1 MSWQLKM
8 SSRIWRFLLISFAG
22 AVSLLIVVA
31 VYQSDN
37 ITEFLFFHSGIIGL
51 LLCPLLAIYYLWRP
65 RLIAPVSSRTA
76 LLALLSLTFIS
87 LVLGL
92 SETDLVTNVL
102 GIIHRRFRE
111 PYWQWVGLLLAASV
125 YLPLMVQ
132 AVRAKWKQR
141 HFADLIVCGTFFA
154 FVFLLF
160 LPFGFNSI
168 GHWEAWGYRAYLEGQ
183 HSQNVA
189 YELAT
194 RFWVM
199 VPHLLAT
206 IIGPDSFVG
215 FHLVHLLIFWAKLTL
230 LYGILRKLKVAPL
243 HAFLTTL
250 LFMIYPVNSGLISLR
265 SLPNQFSIMALLAAA
280 YLILDYRN
288 NGSRLRL
295 LGVWLGLVFNV
306 VTNET
311 AYMIILVIPLLWLW
325 GKPRRTWK
333 ILHCNRRLVFVSRL
347 QSCTSAGAIRSQ
359 AELLQQLCLGR
370 FGKRRRC
377 QH

>member
-8 SSRIWRFLLISFAG
+8 SSRIWRFLLIGLAG

-65 RLIAPVSSRTA
+65 QLIAPVSSRTA
-76 LLALLSLTFIS
+76 LFALLSLTFIS

-230 LYGILRKLKVAPL
+230 LYGILRKLKVFTASCLSHDAALHDLSGKFGLDIFAIVAQSIQHNGPVGGCLSHPGLPRKWKPLAPL
-243 HAFLTTL
+243 GCVAGAGFQCCYQRNRLH
-250 LFMIYPVNSGLISLR
+250 
-265 SLPNQFSIMALLAAA
+265 A
-280 YLILDYRN
+280 YLGN
-288 NGSRLRL
+288 
-295 LGVWLGLVFNV
+295 
-306 VTNET
+306 
-311 AYMIILVIPLLWLW
+311 APLLWLW

-333 ILHCNRRLVFVSRL
+333 NLHVTVAWYLVSRL
-347 QSCTSAGAIRSQ
+347 AKLRIC
-359 AELLQQLCLGR
+359 
-370 FGKRRRC
+370 
-377 QH
+377 